1 MTKCSGHVPCS
12 NCARRRVACVYPTRN
27 AATKLILVGRGKQ
40 KTATNWSLN
49 EAESDSEP
57 RRKSYLVPPGR
68 LTDQTCNMSF
78 FNAFTRT
85 NNITG
90 RVRTAGDEVKQLADL
105 HSRKGNHL
113 FNAILAVGAT
123 YAGKL
128 NHQHVYSKREALSI
142 AFQHY
147 SYSVQGLREAT
158 DGMNLGTGPRLPRHQ
173 NQRVCILWTTFFLGL
188 FEPEWVALSRDM
200 WTDEE
205 NLAPGSKNTWTS
217 LDSLLDIM
225 YALFVVY
232 LALPP
237 LKQSMRRRCANF
249 EAGRKQSYE
258 DKTILKIYLHPMP
271 WSYPKTDIV
280 SEKH

>member
-158 DGMNLGTGPRLPRHQ
+158 DGMNLGTGPQP
-173 NQRVCILWTTFFLGL
+173 TFLT
-188 FEPEWVALSRDM
+188 EPEWVALSRDM

-225 YALFVVY
+225 VMCSSLCV
-232 LALPP
+232 
-237 LKQSMRRRCANF
+237 SMRRRCANF

>member
-188 FEPEWVALSRDM
+188 FEVSSLTYSQSRPFLPSRNGSPCRETCGPTRRISRPEARTHGPR
-200 WTDEE
+200 WTRY
-205 NLAPGSKNTWTS
+205 WTS
-217 LDSLLDIM
+217 
-225 YALFVVY
+225 
-232 LALPP
+232 
-237 LKQSMRRRCANF
+237 
-249 EAGRKQSYE
+249 
-258 DKTILKIYLHPMP
+258 
-271 WSYPKTDIV
+271 W
-280 SEKH
+280 